1 MQPELEERSPMSA
14 TVVLIGTGGT
24 IASRYDAK
32 LGRKVASQRGED
44 LLTQVPQLADVAALE
59 IDDFA
64 TVSSFDMPT
73 DLAFRLAGRV
83 NQHLARDEV
92 AGVVVTHGTDTMEE
106 SCYLADLLLRSDKP
120 AVFTGAQRAHDDP
133 NPDGPGNLLGAARA
147 AAAPAARGLGALI
160 CFADQIHAARDV
172 TKVSASALATFQS
185 YDKGALGA
193 VDAGRVV
200 IHRRPERRRTFVVDR
215 LETRVPLIRLYLG
228 FDVALVEAALERGA
242 RGLALEAFGRGNGP
256 AALVPI
262 VHKAVAAGVP
272 VVVTSRCPTGRV
284 EPIYGKGGGKD
295 LADAGA
301 IFAGDLKGPK
311 ARLLLMVLLSA
322 PDTRDRIAE
331 IFADLA
337 P

>member
-1 MQPELEERSPMSA
+1 MQPELEKRSSMSA

-44 LLTQVPQLADVAALE
+44 LLTQVPQLAEVAALE

-73 DLAFRLAGRV
+73 DLAFDLAGRV

-106 SCYLADLLLRSDKP
+106 SCYLTDLLLRSDKP

-133 NPDGPGNLLGAARA
+133 NPDGPGNLLGAARTA
-147 AAAPAARGLGALI
+147 AASAARGLGALI

-200 IHRRPERRRTFVVDR
+200 IHRRPERRRTFAVDR

-242 RGLALEAFGRGNGP
+242 RGLVLE
-256 AALVPI
+256 
-262 VHKAVAAGVP
+262 AVAAGVP
-272 VVVTSRCPTGRV
+272 VAVTSRCPTGRV

-331 IFADLA
+331 IFAELA

>member
-1 MQPELEERSPMSA
+1 MRPK
-14 TVVLIGTGGT
+14 VVLIGTGGT
-24 IASRYDAK
+24 IASRFDPQ
-32 LGRKVASQRGED
+32 LGRTVASQRGED
-44 LLTQVPQLADVAALE
+44 LLAQGPQLAE
-59 IDDFA
+59 IAEIEVDDFA
-64 TVSSFDMPT
+64 TVPSFDMSAEFAFQ
-73 DLAFRLAGRV
+73 LACRV
-83 NQHLARDEV
+83 NRQLARDDV

-106 SCYLADLLLRSDKP
+106 SCYLADLLLASDKP

-133 NPDGPGNLLGAARA
+133 NPDGPGNIIGAVRT
-147 AAAPAARGLGALI
+147 AAAPEARALGAVI

-200 IHRRPERRRTFVVDR
+200 IHRRPERRRTFTVER
-215 LETRVPLIRLYLG
+215 LETRVSLLRLYLG
-228 FDVALVEAALERGA
+228 FDVALVEAALEHGA
-242 RGLALEAFGRGNGP
+242 KGLVLEAFGRGNGP
-256 AALVPI
+256 AALVP
-262 VHKAVAAGVP
+262 VVRTAGAAGLA
-272 VVVTSRCPTGRV
+272 VVITSRCPTGRV

-311 ARLLLMVLLSA
+311 ARLLLMVLLGA
-322 PDTRDRIAE
+322 PDTRGRIAE
-331 IFADLA
+331 AFAELA

>member
-1 MQPELEERSPMSA
+1 MSA
-14 TVVLIGTGGT
+14 KVVLIGTGGT
-24 IASRYDAK
+24 IASRYDAQ
-32 LGRKVASQRGED
+32 LGRTVASQRGED
-44 LLTQVPQLADVAALE
+44 LLAQVPQLTEIAALE
-59 IDDFA
+59 VDDFA
-64 TVSSFDMPT
+64 TVPSFDLRAE
-73 DLAFRLAGRV
+73 LAFRLAGRI
-83 NQHLARDEV
+83 NQQLARAEV

-106 SCYLADLLLRSDKP
+106 SCYLADLLLQSDKP

-133 NPDGPGNLLGAARA
+133 NPDGPGNLLGAVRT
-147 AAAPAARGLGALI
+147 AAAPVARGLGAVI

-185 YDKGALGA
+185 YDKGALGEI
-193 VDAGRVV
+193 DAGRVV
-200 IHRRPERRRTFVVDR
+200 IHRRPVRRRTFTVDR

-242 RGLALEAFGRGNGP
+242 SGLVIEAFGRGNGP

-262 VHKAVAAGVP
+262 VREAVAAGVP

-301 IFAGDLKGPK
+301 VFAGDLKGPK
-311 ARLLLMVLLSA
+311 ARLLLMVLLAAS
-322 PDTRDRIAE
+322 DTRNRIAE
-331 IFADLA
+331 MFAELA

>member
-1 MQPELEERSPMSA
+1 MSA
-14 TVVLIGTGGT
+14 KVVLIGTGGT
-24 IASRYDAK
+24 IASRYDAQ
-32 LGRKVASQRGED
+32 LGRTVASQRGED
-44 LLTQVPQLADVAALE
+44 LLAQVPQLTEIAALE
-59 IDDFA
+59 VDDFA
-64 TVSSFDMPT
+64 TVPSFDLRAE
-73 DLAFRLAGRV
+73 LAFRLAGRI
-83 NQHLARDEV
+83 NQQLARAEV

-106 SCYLADLLLRSDKP
+106 SCYLADLLLQSDKP
-120 AVFTGAQRAHDDP
+120 AVFAGAQRAHDDP
-133 NPDGPGNLLGAARA
+133 NPDGPGNLLGAVRT
-147 AAAPAARGLGALI
+147 AAAPVARGLGAVI

-185 YDKGALGA
+185 YDKGALGEI
-193 VDAGRVV
+193 DAGRVV
-200 IHRRPERRRTFVVDR
+200 IHRRPVRRRTFTVDR

-242 RGLALEAFGRGNGP
+242 SGLVIEAFGRGNGP

-262 VHKAVAAGVP
+262 VREAVAAGVP

-301 IFAGDLKGPK
+301 VFAGDLKGAK
-311 ARLLLMVLLSA
+311 ARLLLMVLLAAS
-322 PDTRDRIAE
+322 DTRNRIAE
-331 IFADLA
+331 MFAELA

>member
-1 MQPELEERSPMSA
+1 MSA
-14 TVVLIGTGGT
+14 KVVLIGTGGT
-24 IASRYDAK
+24 IASRYDAQ
-32 LGRKVASQRGED
+32 LGRTVASQRGED
-44 LLTQVPQLADVAALE
+44 LLAQVPQLTEIAALE
-59 IDDFA
+59 VDDFA
-64 TVSSFDMPT
+64 TVPSFDLRAE
-73 DLAFRLAGRV
+73 LAFRLAGRI
-83 NQHLARDEV
+83 NQQLARAEV

-106 SCYLADLLLRSDKP
+106 SCYLADLLLQSDKP

-133 NPDGPGNLLGAARA
+133 NPDGPGNLLGAVRT
-147 AAAPAARGLGALI
+147 AAAPVARGLGAVI

-185 YDKGALGA
+185 YDKGALGEI
-193 VDAGRVV
+193 DAGRVV
-200 IHRRPERRRTFVVDR
+200 IHRRPVRRRTFTVDR

-242 RGLALEAFGRGNGP
+242 SGLVIEAFGRGNGP

-262 VHKAVAAGVP
+262 VREAVAAGVP

-301 IFAGDLKGPK
+301 VFAGDLKGAK
-311 ARLLLMVLLSA
+311 ARLLLMVLLAAS
-322 PDTRDRIAE
+322 DTRNRIAE
-331 IFADLA
+331 MFAELA